1 MGSPMLAV
9 HELRRP
15 GVALEAFEL
24 ADGACVAARGPSGAG
39 KTLLRALADLDPNQ
53 GEVMLDGL
61 ARAAMPAPRWRR
73 RVTYLA
79 AGPAW
84 CADRVGEQ
92 FPDWTAA
99 GR

>member
-24 ADGACVAARGPSGAG
+24 ADGACVAARGPSCAG

-53 GEVMLDGL
+53 G
-61 ARAAMPAPRWRR
+61 
-73 RVTYLA
+73 
-79 AGPAW
+79 
-84 CADRVGEQ
+84 
-92 FPDWTAA
+92 
-99 GR
+99 